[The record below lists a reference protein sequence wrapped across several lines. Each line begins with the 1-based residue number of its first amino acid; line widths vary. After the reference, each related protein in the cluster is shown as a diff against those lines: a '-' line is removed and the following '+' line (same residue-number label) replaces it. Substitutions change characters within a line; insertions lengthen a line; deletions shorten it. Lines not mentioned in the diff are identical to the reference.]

1 MTRCALLHSP
11 KALLTAKGHLA
22 PTRNEKDGHGSQSG
36 RGGKKKKSLTLPGTE
51 G

>member
-11 KALLTAKGHLA
+11 GALLTAKGHLA
-22 PTRNEKDGHGSQSG
+22 AGRNEKDGHGTQTG
-36 RGGKKKKSLTLPGTE
+36 HGGKKKKGLAVPGTE